1 MVTSRAL
8 RLAPLTDDDLLA
20 GVRVRARKLAASE
33 GHTLFGESGV
43 CMYMYCQPTPVTKV
57 TSRGVVLCMVLQGHK
72 RVTIGRE
79 TMEFDPGQMIVVT
92 RDVEFQAL
100 ASDNSPDRPYLALSL
115 WFEPER
121 VARALLTLADVAPAV
136 PVQHDTK
143 SAFTLLANVPLVSAL
158 ERLLDTM
165 EDPVDRKT
173 IGPLI
178 MDELL
183 FRLLRTDA
191 AAAVRAG
198 IGPPQ
203 DAKRI
208 IDVMQF
214 IRANHAK
221 KLTVTG
227 LARQV
232 AMSPSHFAHR
242 FSSIARLSPMRYVR
256 EVRLERAK
264 ALLGERGARPS
275 EVATQVGFESA
286 AHFAREFKRRFGV
299 PPSHYR
305 GRVVVP

>member
-1 MVTSRAL
+1 MVTAL
-8 RLAPLTDDDLLA
+8 RVVPLTADDLLA

-33 GHTLFGESGV
+33 GHTLFGASGV
-43 CMYMYCQPTPVTKV
+43 CMYTYCQPTPVTKV

-72 RVTIGRE
+72 TLAIGGE
-79 TMEFDPGQMIVVT
+79 TLEFDPGQMIVVT

-100 ASDNSPDRPYLALSL
+100 ASNNSPERPYIALSL

-121 VARALLTLADVAPAV
+121 VARALLTLADIEPPNASGSDAA
-136 PVQHDTK
+136 T
-143 SAFTLLANVPLVSAL
+143 AFTLAADMPIVSAL
-158 ERLLDTM
+158 ERLLDAM
-165 EDPVDRKT
+165 DDPRDRKT
-173 IGPLI
+173 IAPLI
-178 MDELL
+178 IDEIL

-208 IDVMQF
+208 IEVMQF

-242 FSSIARLSPMRYVR
+242 FSSIARLSPMKYVR
-256 EVRLERAK
+256 EVRLERARS
-264 ALLGERGARPS
+264 LLTEHGERTS
-275 EVATQVGFESA
+275 EVASRVGFESP

-299 PPSHYR
+299 PPSQYR
-305 GRVVVP
+305 DRVVIA